1 MNAAHRLLACI
12 FIPLALA
19 CGASVEAPDPLP
31 TSTSEVVRPSTVSP
45 TVSPSDPQPERVL
58 ANVVRV
64 IDGDTINVEVA
75 GQPFTLRYIGVDT
88 PETKHPTK
96 GVEPYGPEAS
106 ERNRQLVEG
115 KTVLLEKDVSETDR
129 FGRLLRY
136 VYVDDAMVNEVLVR
150 EGYARASIFPPDIRY
165 VTRFKT
171 LEREAIVA
179 GRGLW
184 SFADP
189 PPLDPDS
196 GGLETS
202 PPPGDEERVG
212 GCDPSYP
219 DVCIPPPPPDLD
231 CGDIQFRQ
239 FNVLQPDPHRF
250 DGNKNG
256 VGCEG

>member
-1 MNAAHRLLACI
+1 MKAAHRLLAAI
-12 FIPLALA
+12 LIPLALA
-19 CGASVEAPDPLP
+19 CGASVEAPEPLP
-31 TSTSEVVRPSTVSP
+31 PSTSEVVRPSTVAP
-45 TVSPSDPQPERVL
+45 TVPPANPERVL

-64 IDGDTINVEVA
+64 IDGDTIQVEIA
-75 GQPFTLRYIGVDT
+75 GQPFTVRYIGIDT

-96 GVEPYGPEAS
+96 GVQPWGPEAS
-106 ERNRQLVEG
+106 ERNRQLVES
-115 KTVLLEKDVSETDR
+115 KTVSLERDVSDTDR

-150 EGYARASIFPPDIRY
+150 EGYARVSTFPPDIRY
-165 VTRFKT
+165 VARFIT

-189 PPLDPDS
+189 PSLEPDS

-239 FNVLQPDPHRF
+239 FKVLQPDPHRF
-250 DGNKNG
+250 DGDKDG